1 VAIFA
6 QIPGLKPTLAMFLIP
21 GVNATFVMKDAL
33 IGEYDGTKI
42 LVTLASLLVYATIA
56 ILAAGKIY
64 SKESILFRD

>member
-6 QIPGLKPTLAMFLIP
+6 QIPGLRPTLGMFLIP

-33 IGEYDGTKI
+33 IGTYDLTKI
-42 LVTLASLLVYATIA
+42 LITLGSLLVYATIA
-56 ILAAGKIY
+56 ILVAGKIY